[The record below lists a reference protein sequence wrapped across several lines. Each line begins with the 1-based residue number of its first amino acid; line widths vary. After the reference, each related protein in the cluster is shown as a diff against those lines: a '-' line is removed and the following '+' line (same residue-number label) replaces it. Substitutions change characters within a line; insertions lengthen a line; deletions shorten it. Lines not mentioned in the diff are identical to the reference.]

1 MYGFLCTCLLACTF
15 SRVCV
20 CVWRSSSNI
29 WFHRQ
34 HRPAARKGVARNPLL
49 MASCSLKSSV
59 HQCQCDPLLNRESQ
73 QSASS
78 RTDFQNVSIDRNLS
92 MIWMNK
98 SQKDERGIQKKVCI
112 CIRGVRLWQPSFSIH
127 WFLQPRPRHHLET
140 RPRTS
145 PQHAKTL
152 PNSGWRNPRPT

>member
-1 MYGFLCTCLLACTF
+1 MDFCVRAYSRALFRAC
-15 SRVCV
+15 VCV
-20 CVWRSSSNI
+20 CEGAPAISDFTGSTG
-29 WFHRQ
+29 
-34 HRPAARKGVARNPLL
+34 RPPEKVLPEILFL
-49 MASCSLKSSV
+49 WPSCSLKSSV

-98 SQKDERGIQKKVCI
+98 SQKDEGGIQKKVCI